1 MEGKSC
7 KDALRNDRLFFTNEG
22 GLYEILLN
30 QVIIYLAKT
39 DPPVLNKREHDM
51 LRNAKMEK
59 YSRSTTL
66 LESLSRK
73 GEESCSH
80 FYTALKMYD
89 PYLYQQLPS
98 QRKTDIYIKKLQHD
112 HLHFTN
118 AGCLSEENLL
128 QVINELRHHKP
139 PVLNRAEADKF
150 LNDAHD
156 LHLRV
161 PDLLNGLVNK
171 GEEACG
177 FFYTA
182 YKKLN
187 PLAYMELP
195 STKKEMLPDVLNI
208 ASVFCFIKGFSVFL
222 IYLNMSYCMYD
233 RLTNPIFNKFF
244 STSY

>member
-98 QRKTDIYIKKLQHD
+98 QRKTGDELNCVNKRNAAEIEKFPHPVKREDIYIKKLQHD

-195 STKKEMLPDVLNI
+195 STKKELQN
-208 ASVFCFIKGFSVFL
+208 
-222 IYLNMSYCMYD
+222 
-233 RLTNPIFNKFF
+233 
-244 STSY
+244 